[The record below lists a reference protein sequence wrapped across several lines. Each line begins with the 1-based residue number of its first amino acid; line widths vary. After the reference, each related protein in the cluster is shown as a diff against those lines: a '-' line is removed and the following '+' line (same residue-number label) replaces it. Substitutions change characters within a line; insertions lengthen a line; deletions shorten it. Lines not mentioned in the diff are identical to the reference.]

1 MDETTAPARSQ
12 LGRQPGPPDD
22 AVDQT
27 VPADLAEAVQAAE
40 QEAAELNQDPPLYG
54 SPGRPLNR
62 RSPFSVGLFGAFGV
76 AVAYLLARMLLDAS
90 SVLVLIGLA
99 LFLAIGLDPAVQWLV
114 RRRLPR
120 WAAVTVIAVL
130 TVGAVGGFLAAAIPP
145 LVTQA
150 TQFADQLP
158 GYTAQLRDHST
169 TLGHLDARFHLQDR
183 IDKTTSTLNAGDVF
197 GGLLGAGKVV
207 LSATTSTLTVLVLT
221 VYLLADL
228 PRIRRLIYR
237 LIPASRRPRAILLGD
252 EMFTRVGGFVL
263 GNLLTSLIAGAGTFV
278 WLAVFRVPYPILLAI
293 TVAILDLIPIIGST
307 IGGILVSLVALT
319 VSLPVAL
326 ATLAF
331 YVAYRLAEDYLIVPK
346 IIGRTVQVP
355 ATTTLLA
362 VLIGGAALG
371 FVGALIAI
379 PVAAAVGILLREVA
393 FPRLDRT

>member
-1 MDETTAPARSQ
+1 MDETIAPARSQ
-12 LGRQPGPPDD
+12 PGRQPAPPDD
-22 AVDQT
+22 TADQT
-27 VPADLAEAVQAAE
+27 VPADVADAVQAAE
-40 QEAAELNQDPPLYG
+40 QEAAELTQDPPLYG

-145 LVTQA
+145 LVAQA

-158 GYTAQLRDHST
+158 RYTAQLRDHST
-169 TLGHLDARFHLQDR
+169 TLGHFDARFHLQER
-183 IDKTTSTLNAGDVF
+183 IDRTTSTLNTGDVF

-278 WLAVFRVPYPILLAI
+278 WLAIFRVPYPILLAI

-307 IGGILVSLVALT
+307 VGGILVSLVALT